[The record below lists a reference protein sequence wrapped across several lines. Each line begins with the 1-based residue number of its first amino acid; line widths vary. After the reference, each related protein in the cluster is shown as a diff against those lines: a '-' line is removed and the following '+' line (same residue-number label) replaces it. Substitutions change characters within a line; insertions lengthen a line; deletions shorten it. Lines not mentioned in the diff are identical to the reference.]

1 MASMNIYHYTSL
13 DAATKILQKGNICF
27 WGTRYD
33 SMNDPTDSIYAREIV
48 IPSFKKA
55 VEESELSD
63 YEKDDS
69 EAFPYIV
76 SFSKNEDDFYMWR
89 TYKADV
95 ALEFN
100 CDIIREYVDNDKG
113 ASFIYFEDCKYPND
127 NDEMHHAFIET
138 LNTINKGQGTMLS
151 ARHAIAFI
159 KRKEFEEEHEVR
171 LVTFD
176 HEGTSSNEKGE
187 FIDHEIPQNIGVKMV
202 RNKDLVLYKEFR
214 LPQEALTGIIINTNN
229 DEHYEK
235 LKSHIKLYL
244 LQQGY
249 KDNVEIR
256 KTNTGNLI
264 NF

>member
-1 MASMNIYHYTSL
+1 MNIYHYTNL
-13 DAATKILQKGNICF
+13 DAAVKILQKDNICF

-48 IPSFKKA
+48 IPLFKIT
-55 VEESELSD
+55 VEESELDD

-76 SFSKNEDDFYMWR
+76 SFSKKEDDFYMWR
-89 TYKADV
+89 TYKADI

-100 CDIIREYVDNDKG
+100 RDIVKEYVDNDKSP
-113 ASFIYFEDCKYPND
+113 SFIYFEDCEYPND
-127 NDEMHHAFIET
+127 KEEMHQVFIKT
-138 LNTINKGQGTMLS
+138 LNTINQGQGTMLP

-176 HEGTSSNEKGE
+176 HEGTSFNEKGE
-187 FIDHEIPQNIGVKMV
+187 IINYEIPQNIGVKTI
-202 RNKDLVLYKEFR
+202 RDKDLILYKEFR
-214 LPQEALTGIIINTNN
+214 LPQEALTGIIINTIS

-235 LKSHIKLYL
+235 LKSHIKLFL

-249 KDNVEIR
+249 RHKVKIR